1 VSKPSLRNHGEHR
14 VSIMTLA
21 IIFMSFPWL
30 IATGAS
36 AQQGTGQ
43 PTQQSSGQRIE
54 RRLAVGA
61 NASIKAFVPTGSVS
75 VVTWDRDSVVVTG
88 TVADGETFFFGG
100 NRRGAKFGVE
110 GSNSRESAPSH
121 LVIHVPT
128 TSLVSIK
135 CASADIDATNASG
148 WFYTVDGNIRL
159 SGHSREVEAEAM
171 SGDITMTVSAPWVR
185 ARTGS
190 GTLTLGGQVTDADA
204 SSITGPVLISAAG
217 LTRGKFGSVTGN
229 VVFAAALGDG
239 GIFDFDNHS
248 GAVELRL
255 PSATAG
261 SFQLTTVEGTIDD
274 NITALKPAS
283 LSASRG
289 QTLAFRLGS
298 GGAHVTVRTFKGT
311 IRLRH

>member
-1 VSKPSLRNHGEHR
+1 MSKPNLRNYGEPR
-14 VSIMTLA
+14 MSVVISVIMLA
-21 IIFMSFPWL
+21 FCPWML
-30 IATGAS
+30 ATDAL

-43 PTQQSSGQRIE
+43 PTRQSSGQRIE

-61 NASIKAFVPTGSVS
+61 NASVKVFVPSGSVS
-75 VVTWDRDSVVVTG
+75 VVAWDRDSVVVTG

-110 GSNSRESAPSH
+110 GSSSGESGPSH
-121 LVIHVPT
+121 LVIHVPA

-135 CASADIDATNASG
+135 CASADINANNASG

-171 SGDITMTVSAPWVR
+171 SGDITMMVSTPWVR

-190 GTLTLGGQVTDADA
+190 GTLTLGGHVIDADA

-248 GAVELRL
+248 GVVELRL

-274 NITALKPAS
+274 NITSLKPAS
-283 LSASRG
+283 LSADRG